1 MKDAVLTRREK
12 KGSLEAFYKQLGN
25 TSRQG
30 VYGMEEKGCPG
41 PSEKETQGAECHRA
55 RTGTSPFPTR
65 GCSAARAGGGT
76 LAASTHN
83 RPGAGAFHAPGHRA
97 VRVGAVPVAE
107 QGLHCLNVLT
117 NALKTTCS
125 FLTRLNYVPQ
135 KCEKTLT
142 PRNLRRVVDYFY
154 DSKDL
159 KNQPYVVTGFPF
171 SCGLRVTWRERQTAQ
186 QQEPL
191 TH

>member
-1 MKDAVLTRREK
+1 MPQSPDGHQPV
-12 KGSLEAFYKQLGN
+12 SN
-25 TSRQG
+25 T
-30 VYGMEEKGCPG
+30 GMQRC
-41 PSEKETQGAECHRA
+41 
-55 RTGTSPFPTR
+55 TG
-65 GCSAARAGGGT
+65 GGGT